1 MELLTHISNIAYFS
15 PHFPISVGK
24 RTIYTPD
31 FTTLPHEVRP
41 LHLNHS
47 DFITE
52 IIPPQQVR
60 PETNAHK
67 STTFLY
73 FHPQTTPLHPTKTF
87 FFREFSQD
95 MLLRVPSFYNKFC
108 CLADKCT
115 DTCCVGWEIDVDEIS
130 LSKYRDLA
138 ENTSPK
144 CERDEKKIAFAKI
157 LMENIQDGHFILKPG
172 DRCPFLMKNGL
183 CEMICKLGCNGSDL
197 DESGENVLCDICREH
212 PRFVE
217 VYGDIMEKGVGL
229 CCEEAVRL
237 LLTSDSQDDST
248 ICHSE
253 LYETKNFSSQVEL
266 CPLGRS
272 TKCEVEE
279 SSNVLNLVKSE
290 IDEEPDEMP
299 EGAEEARDAIFAERE
314 HIFELLANKSKPL
327 NQRLIE
333 ILDYVENTNAN
344 DKENSDLLSDAATK
358 QTWIE
363 ILGEGE
369 SFGPAW
375 DKAFERIIRKGWDQS
390 QDLFSEE
397 DGEKIVAYLIF
408 RYYAKSLFDG
418 DAITKV
424 QFAIFFWIILQHFGM
439 ELSAE
444 VPEGAADLTRKI
456 NAVKLLSKQTE
467 YSEEIMEI
475 LTDNFYQNEAFCT
488 EQFRSILSP

>member
-24 RTIYTPD
+24 HAIYPPD

-52 IIPPQQVR
+52 IIPPQKVR

-172 DRCPFLMKNGL
+172 DRCPFLMKSGL

-197 DESGENVLCDICREH
+197 DESGESVLCDICREH

-279 SSNVLNLVKSE
+279 SRILILQGNLADDTILKLLPKATRWVVYE
-290 IDEEPDEMP
+290 TLPVATLPDWKREAVA
-299 EGAEEARDAIFAERE
+299 GADAVVFASSS
-314 HIFELLANKSKPL
+314 A
-327 NQRLIE
+327 
-333 ILDYVENTNAN
+333 VENFMNAL
-344 DKENSDLLSDAATK
+344 KL
-358 QTWIE
+358 
-363 ILGEGE
+363 
-369 SFGPAW
+369 P
-375 DKAFERIIRKGWDQS
+375 QS
-390 QDLFSEE
+390 
-397 DGEKIVAYLIF
+397 
-408 RYYAKSLFDG
+408 
-418 DAITKV
+418 T
-424 QFAIFFWIILQHFGM
+424 
-439 ELSAE
+439 
-444 VPEGAADLTRKI
+444 EGAASNLSAQRPHLAFSIGRLTSATAKKYDFEVVESEETSMDSLVKKI
-456 NAVKLLSKQTE
+456 TE
-467 YSEEIMEI
+467 Y
-475 LTDNFYQNEAFCT
+475 YAV
-488 EQFRSILSP
+488 